1 MNEQPEFSESRMLK
15 KKKEYYYKKKK
26 KCNFNYILFIHQLYR
41 AIHHNSYALT

>member
-26 KCNFNYILFIHQLYR
+26 NVILIIFYLYTNYTGQYTTTVMH
-41 AIHHNSYALT
+41 